1 MLWYG
6 VESNAL
12 IWTGIQQDK
21 QESIWVSRGDVI
33 VIVKLLFGI
42 YLILLL
48 VDLEIM
54 LEKYCKTKYLKI
66 YKPIIENLGIYLGRY

>member
-1 MLWYG
+1 MMLLYG
-6 VESNAL
+6 VVCNKIKQKA
-12 IWTGIQQDK
+12 IW
-21 QESIWVSRGDVI
+21 WNVI
-33 VIVKLLFGI
+33 IIVKCLFGI